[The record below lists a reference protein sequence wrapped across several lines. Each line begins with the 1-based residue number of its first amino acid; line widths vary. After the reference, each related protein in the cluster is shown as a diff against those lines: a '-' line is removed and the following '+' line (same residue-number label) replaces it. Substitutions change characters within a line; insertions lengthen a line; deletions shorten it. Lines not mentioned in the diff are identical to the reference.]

1 MYNTQALTSNFTGKI
16 VNYDGC
22 SGKCGV
28 YFPSDGEIVYVHPDD
43 EDVVFLTGE
52 LINVA
57 CSYM

>member
-43 EDVVFLTGE
+43 EDVVFLT
-52 LINVA
+52 
-57 CSYM
+57 